1 MEFNTKELEFQRLWE
16 EQQNLKAEIRGET
29 TDCKMIQR
37 ENEMLMREIA
47 MTRDEIGDNQQIHDN
62 TQGKI
67 LEARSTIADYE
78 NRLRYANDIIL

>member
-1 MEFNTKELEFQRLWE
+1 
-16 EQQNLKAEIRGET
+16 
-29 TDCKMIQR
+29 
-37 ENEMLMREIA
+37 MLMREIA